1 MKQKFGKRFVLI
13 PIGLFFISGT
23 LAVSQFAQLPDLLRG
38 LLFGTGIGLMVLP
51 FIYRKIKPS
60 GY

>member
-13 PIGLFFISGT
+13 PIGLFLIAGT
-23 LAVSQFAQLPDLLRG
+23 LILTQFLPVPDLVSG
-38 LLFGTGIGLMVLP
+38 LLFGTAIGLMVLP
-51 FIYRKIKPS
+51 FLYRKIKPI